1 MCVQCVHDLS
11 AMLATTYWNKVIY
24 IYIYIYIQCCIGPV
38 HIYTHIYARMYV
50 CMYVCTYVRTYVRTY
65 VCMYVCKKMYVLLQT
80 LKIDHVQ
87 FFSMF
92 HFQN

>member
-24 IYIYIYIQCCIGPV
+24 IYIYSAVSDLYIY
-38 HIYTHIYARMYV
+38 IYTHI
-50 CMYVCTYVRTYVRTY
+50 CTY
-65 VCMYVCKKMYVLLQT
+65 VCMYVCMYVNKIMYVLLQT